1 MQYIKYTHVDAL
13 TGVPVTAAP
22 AANGPAM
29 PAVEGLEYVWARE
42 SAYPTDRPEMF
53 GTCPDGVTTEVP
65 GVLAVLTQEDWEAL
79 QADEMLARN
88 PVPASVTMRQARL
101 ALLSAGKLDD
111 VAPTIAAIAD
121 STQRRKA
128 EIEWEFSNE
137 VQRHHGFVTVL
148 APALGLTDA
157 EIDDLFRLAVTL

>member
-13 TGVPVTAAP
+13 TGVPVTDAP

-42 SAYPTDRPEMF
+42 SAYPTARPEMF

-101 ALLSAGKLDD
+101 ALLSFGLLDD
-111 VAPTIAAIAD
+111 VEAAINAMSD
-121 STQRRKA
+121 PARQAAR
-128 EIEWEFSNE
+128 IEWDYSNE
-137 VQRHHGFVTVL
+137 VQRYNGFVEQL
-148 APALGLTDA
+148 GPAVGLTA
-157 EIDDLFRLAVTL
+157 ESTDELFRLAAGL